1 MKLGIDRFFEEEIID
16 LNHRK
21 VGLLVHPA
29 SINSKA
35 VPTLDLFLNQ
45 PKVTVTQLFGPEHG
59 IWGCAQDM
67 VGVESAVDRHSQL
80 PIKSLYGST
89 VDSLKPTA
97 TDFRDVDI
105 LICDLQDI
113 GSRYYTFIYTMAFC
127 MEVCAKLNK
136 EFVVLDRPNPINGVD
151 IEGKILQKGFESF
164 VGLYPLP
171 IRHGMTIGEL
181 AHFFNEEFNI
191 ECNLK
196 VVPMKGWKRSTFFDE
211 TKLPWVAPSPNMP
224 TSETALVYPGMC
236 LIEATNLSEGR
247 GTTRPFEIVGA
258 PFIDP
263 HELALKLN
271 ELELEGVVFRGHV
284 FRPMFQK
291 WKDQNCGGV
300 QIHIKDRKNFRPV
313 LTGVAL
319 LKTIIDLYP
328 NDFAWRDKPYE
339 FVKEIP
345 AIDLLSGDDL
355 LRKGLEKH
363 LALSKLTVDWE
374 KGYEIFLKKR
384 QKYLLYGN

>member
-1 MKLGIDRFFEEEIID
+1 MQTGIDRLFEENLID
-16 LNHRK
+16 FKNKR
-21 VGLLVHPA
+21 VGLLLHPA
-29 SINSKA
+29 SVNAEVI
-35 VPTLDLFLNQ
+35 PTLDIFLNQ
-45 PKVTVTQLFGPEHG
+45 PEVTVTQLFGPEHG

-67 VGVESAVDRHSQL
+67 VGVESAIDSHSRL
-80 PIKSLYGST
+80 PVKSLYGST
-89 VDSLKPTA
+89 VNSLKPTA
-97 TDFRDVDI
+97 KDLNEVDI
-105 LICDLQDI
+105 LVCDLQDI

-127 MEVCAKLNK
+127 MEACAQLGK
-136 EFVVLDRPNPINGVD
+136 EIVVLDRPNPINGVN

-181 AHFFNEEFNI
+181 ANFFNEEFNI

-196 VVPMKGWKRSTFFDE
+196 VVPMKGWKRSAFFDE

-224 TSETALVYPGMC
+224 TMDTALVYPGMC

-247 GTTRPFEIVGA
+247 GTTRPFETIGA

-271 ELELEGVVFRGHV
+271 ELQLEGVVFRGHV
-284 FRPMFQK
+284 FRPAFQK
-291 WKDQNCGGV
+291 WKDQDCGGV
-300 QIHIKDRKNFRPV
+300 QIHIKDRQVFRPV
-313 LTGVAL
+313 LTGVTL

-328 NDFAWRDKPYE
+328 NDFAWRDQPYE

-345 AIDLLSGDDL
+345 AIDLLSGDEM
-355 LRKGLEKH
+355 LRKKLEKH
-363 LALSKLTVDWE
+363 APLKNITDDWE
-374 KGYEIFLKKR
+374 KGYDLFIKKR
-384 QKYLLYGN
+384 KKYLLYSN